1 MSRNEIL
8 MKRINDI
15 KKRKI
20 LLDTNILIC
29 CGREEY
35 GDQFRKVLRILTDN
49 DNSLGVSLI
58 SGFEIIKK
66 FNDKD
71 VIGYYIKLLNF
82 IINVVIDHE
91 ILTNAARLANT
102 IYGPNKDNY
111 KKDND
116 MIISSTVLTE
126 QAWLLTCDRDDF
138 NKPYWLTEARET
150 VQWEDPKDDSVKV
163 LNIFL
168 LSPDIK
174 ELEKNGFRFVSHKK
188 EKQSSV

>member
-1 MSRNEIL
+1 

-15 KKRKI
+15 KNRKI

-91 ILTNAARLANT
+91 ILMNAARLANT
-102 IYGPNKDNY
+102 IYGSHKDNY

-138 NKPYWLTEARET
+138 NKSYWLTEARET

-168 LSPDIK
+168 LSPDTK

>member
-1 MSRNEIL
+1 